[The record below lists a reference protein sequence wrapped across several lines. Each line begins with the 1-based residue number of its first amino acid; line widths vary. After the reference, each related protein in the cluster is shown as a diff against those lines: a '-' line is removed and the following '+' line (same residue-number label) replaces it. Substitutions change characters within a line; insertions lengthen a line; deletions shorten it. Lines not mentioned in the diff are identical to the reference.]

1 MRQIEPAAAYVPYT
15 TSVGNHEEA
24 YNFSHYTERFTM
36 PGSDHGLFYSFDL
49 GATHFIA
56 LSTEFYYFLKY
67 GTDQLKTQYN
77 WLLEDLKVGFERMEN
92 LFQDKKI
99 GFFRKQ
105 TKTAHRFRGSLFL
118 PTVQCTVQ
126 IRMETNARD
135 RLTHFVT
142 VFRQMLRL
150 E

>member
-1 MRQIEPAAAYVPYT
+1 MYEKNGKIGDEFMRQIEPAAAYVPYT

-92 LFQDKKI
+92 LFQDKKYN
-99 GFFRKQ
+99 FLESKQ
-105 TKTAHRFRGSLFL
+105 KPRTGSVDHCFCPPFNVLYKHVWRRMQETA
-118 PTVQCTVQ
+118 
-126 IRMETNARD
+126 
-135 RLTHFVT
+135 
-142 VFRQMLRL
+142 
-150 E
+150 